1 MIKSSFEEYK
11 IMFEVEKDLWWY
23 RILHEK
29 IYEALQERFSNHRDV
44 KLLDI
49 GCGTGGLL
57 DFLREKGYTNLQGID
72 YSEAAIHFA
81 QSRDLRV
88 TYLSIDNVAE
98 HFEGQ
103 QFDAIICDDVFYCL
117 ETEQIE
123 LAFVSIASLLK
134 SGGLFLSNNNA
145 FASFYGTHDVAVG
158 GKHRFVLADFKPM
171 IQKSKLS
178 LVQHSYWSLFLAP
191 LIWAVRFS
199 QRIQLKCGFLDES
212 NLTSDVE
219 MPAIWLNNCFY
230 RLVKMEERLIK
241 TGFWGSSLFLKIKK
255 A

>member
-1 MIKSSFEEYK
+1 
-11 IMFEVEKDLWWY
+11 MFEVEKDLWWY

-29 IYEALQERFSNHRDV
+29 IYEALQERFSNQRDI

-88 TYLSIDNVAE
+88 TYLSIDNVAD
-98 HFEGQ
+98 HFDGQ

-123 LAFVSIASLLK
+123 RAFSQIATLLK
-134 SGGLFLSNNNA
+134 TGGLFLSNNNA
-145 FASFYGTHDVAVG
+145 FTSFYGTHDVAVG
-158 GKHRFVLADFKPM
+158 GKYRFVLADFKPI
-171 IQKSKLS
+171 IQKNKLS
-178 LVQHSYWSLFLAP
+178 LIQYSYWSLFLAP

-199 QRIQLKCGFLDES
+199 QRIQLKFGFLDES

-219 MPAIWLNNCFY
+219 MPAIWLNNLFY
-230 RLVKMEERLIK
+230 RLVKMEELLIK
-241 TGFWGSSLFLKIKK
+241 TGFWGSSLFLQIKK

>member
-1 MIKSSFEEYK
+1 
-11 IMFEVEKDLWWY
+11 MFEVEKDLWWY

-29 IYEALQERFSNHRDV
+29 IYEALQERFSNQRDIN
-44 KLLDI
+44 LLDI

-57 DFLREKGYTNLQGID
+57 DSLREKGYINLQGID
-72 YSEAAIHFA
+72 YSEAAIQFA
-81 QSRDLRV
+81 QSRELTV
-88 TYLSIDNVAE
+88 TFLSIDNVAQY
-98 HFEGQ
+98 FDGQ

-117 ETEQIE
+117 EIEQIE
-123 LAFVSIASLLK
+123 RAFVNIASLLK

-158 GKHRFVLADFKPM
+158 GKHRFVLADFKSI

-178 LVQHSYWSLFLAP
+178 LMQYSYWSLFLAP
-191 LIWAVRFS
+191 LIWAVRFL
-199 QRIQLKCGFLDES
+199 QRIQLKFGLLDES

-219 MPAIWLNNCFY
+219 MPAVWLNNCFY

>member
-1 MIKSSFEEYK
+1 MIKSSIEEYK
-11 IMFEVEKDLWWY
+11 MMFEVEKDLWWY

-29 IYEALQERFSNHRDV
+29 IYEALQERFSNQRDIN
-44 KLLDI
+44 LLDI

-57 DFLREKGYTNLQGID
+57 DSLREKGYINLQGID
-72 YSEAAIHFA
+72 YSEAAIQFA
-81 QSRDLRV
+81 QSRELTV
-88 TYLSIDNVAE
+88 TFLSIDNVAQY
-98 HFEGQ
+98 FDGQ

-117 ETEQIE
+117 EIEQIE
-123 LAFVSIASLLK
+123 RAFVNIASLLK

-158 GKHRFVLADFKPM
+158 GKHRFVLADFKSI

-178 LVQHSYWSLFLAP
+178 LMQYSYWSLFLAP
-191 LIWAVRFS
+191 LIWAVRFL
-199 QRIQLKCGFLDES
+199 QRIQLKFGLLDES

-219 MPAIWLNNCFY
+219 MPAVWLNNCFY

>member
-1 MIKSSFEEYK
+1 
-11 IMFEVEKDLWWY
+11 MFEVEKDLWWY

-29 IYEALQERFSNHRDV
+29 IFDSLQERFSNQRDI

-81 QSRDLRV
+81 QSRNLKV
-88 TYLSIDNVAE
+88 TYLSVDNVAD
-98 HFEGQ
+98 HFDGQ

-117 ETEQIE
+117 DTVQIE
-123 LAFVSIASLLK
+123 QAFCQIASLLK

-145 FASFYGTHDVAVG
+145 FASFYGTHDLAVG
-158 GKHRFVLADFKPM
+158 GKHRFVLADFKPI
-171 IQKSKLS
+171 IQKSKLL
-178 LVQHSYWSLFLAP
+178 LVQASYWSLFLAP

-219 MPAIWLNNCFY
+219 MPAVWLNDLFY
-230 RLVKMEERLIK
+230 KLVKIEERLVK